1 VDDHAQLLLC
11 LSVRDREGWDI
22 DSPRAPGS
30 AVCVIRHGQVAGI
43 EYSGRRCHDGLAV
56 DDETVWEAA
65 SLSKPV
71 VAGHALRLAS
81 EGVIDL
87 DEPLDVDL
95 ATLRAAQ
102 DPRWR
107 EVTARRVLTHT
118 SGLPN
123 WRGPLESARAAG
135 LNIPVN
141 PEVLAFAHAPG
152 AFCYSGEGFEV
163 LLHALS
169 RRAGQSATDLLEQ
182 ALLRFGMSHS
192 SFLWQAAF
200 RATAAVPHRPGG
212 QALAKQHPGQPRA
225 AGSLH
230 TTMADYVGFALAVLG
245 ESADEIFRPAVLLD
259 EIRGRSLGWGTVRT
273 SGGHV
278 AWQHGDNRGFKHMV
292 GLRRRQG
299 DGVVIFTNGDD
310 GQVLC
315 REVFRRALG
324 AQPW

>member
-1 VDDHAQLLLC
+1 MDDHAQLLLC

-87 DEPLDVDL
+87 DEPLDVDP

-135 LNIPVN
+135 VYIPVN

-182 ALLRFGMSHS
+182 VLLRFGMSHS

-200 RATAAVPHRPGG
+200 HATAAVPHRAGG
-212 QALAKQHPGQPRA
+212 KALAKQHPEQPRA

-230 TTMADYVGFALAVLG
+230 TTMADYVAFALAVLD